1 MEDAGMAA
9 GSDISSC
16 LKQTDR
22 NSRGMEDGGKE
33 DYQALAQQLLE
44 YTAAQADI
52 LERLAALQ
60 GRMDKQLSR
69 VQKVGQQVISIK
81 PILEQNISGK
91 G

>member
-1 MEDAGMAA
+1 MAA

-16 LKQTDR
+16 LKETDR

-33 DYQALAQQLLE
+33 DYQALVQQLLE

-60 GRMDKQLSR
+60 GRMDK
-69 VQKVGQQVISIK
+69 
-81 PILEQNISGK
+81 
-91 G
+91 